1 MTAPLNPKDCVS
13 AFIKR
18 LNALDREKSAYDKF
32 RDFCEMAFCACA
44 KLTAPTP
51 ERAQELEDRYR
62 QIVGTYR
69 DKDTVRAY
77 PELLALAANAI
88 PRGCDFLGSVATEME
103 LLNAQIGQFFT
114 PYDVAR
120 MMAMMSLNDAAALIA
135 EKGFLTLQEPASGA
149 GGMVLAA
156 AQTLQDSGFDPGLHM
171 LVNAI
176 DLSPLCFHMTY
187 LQLTLRGIPALVEH
201 GNTPSGERFARA
213 WTPAATAFYLHHGRL
228 FPETPSPI
236 KQEDSS
242 DDEPVTVL
250 GEQLVLL

>member
-1 MTAPLNPKDCVS
+1 
-13 AFIKR
+13 
-18 LNALDREKSAYDKF
+18 
-32 RDFCEMAFCACA
+32 MAQ
-44 KLTAPTP
+44 TR
-51 ERAQELEDRYR
+51 ERADELEDRYM

-69 DKDTVRAY
+69 DKDTVRTY
-77 PELLALAANAI
+77 PELLALAACGVQQ
-88 PRGCDFLGSVATEME
+88 GCDFLGSVATEME
-103 LLNAQIGQFFT
+103 VLNAQIGQFFT

-120 MMAMMSLNDAAALIA
+120 MMAMISLEGAADLIA
-135 EKGFLTLQEPASGA
+135 ANGFLTLQEPASGA

-176 DLSPLCFHMTY
+176 DLSPLCFHMTF

-201 GNTPSGERFARA
+201 GNTLSGERVARA

-228 FPETPSPI
+228 FPETPSPTPHESI
-236 KQEDSS
+236 A
-242 DDEPVTVL
+242 DDEQVTVF